1 VKESRLALSGCGKR
15 VNKLEPKIA
24 DVFTF
29 AGLSETEG
37 KLPNSC
43 LGSKHMGRTV
53 KLSEKIL
60 ILHCYNDIIG

>member
-1 VKESRLALSGCGKR
+1 MA
-15 VNKLEPKIA
+15 NKLEPKIA